1 MKNFVFLLGL
11 ALLFSGC
18 NIESGSSSTTLESQD
33 VQNGSSSNGND
44 SGTISYPKSYIG
56 NGSSVND
63 AVQDDS
69 VPVIPL
75 EDLGLSSFN

>member
-11 ALLFSGC
+11 AILFSAC

-33 VQNGSSSNGND
+33 VQNVSSDNGNG
-44 SGTISYPKSYIG
+44 SGIVSYPDSYIG

-63 AVQDDS
+63 AVQDNS